1 MIAIAAVD
9 RNWAIGKDGKL
20 LANIPADM
28 KYFREE
34 TTGNVI
40 VMGRKTL
47 DSFPGG
53 RALPDRVNIVLTR
66 DMSFERK
73 NVVVAHSV
81 EELDE
86 ILAKYDKDRVFCVG
100 GSSIYEQLLPKCDK
114 AYITQIDYEYAADAY
129 FPNLD
134 EKAEWVKTQESEE
147 QTYFDICFAFTTYER
162 R

>member
-9 RNWAIGKDGKL
+9 NNWAIGNDGKL

-28 KYFREE
+28 KYFREV

-53 RALPDRVNIVLTR
+53 RALPNRVNIVLTR
-66 DMSFERK
+66 DRSFQRK
-73 NVVVAHSV
+73 NVVVAHDF

-86 ILAKYDKDRVFCVG
+86 LLAQYDPDRVFCVG
-100 GSSIYEQLLPKCDK
+100 GASVYEQLLPKCDK
-114 AYITQIDYEYAADAY
+114 AYITRIDYEYAADAY

-134 EKAEWVKTQESEE
+134 QKPEWVKTEESEE
-147 QTYFDICFAFTTYER
+147 QTYFDICFEFTTYER
-162 R
+162 K